1 MAEKQVEE
9 AKMTRDLDDDD
20 VCSEFSVISM
30 HDENESLN
38 GDGMVES
45 HVYVVPSE
53 VCESE
58 IPDSISV
65 NSHPAIT
72 MSPMMNSFASEESP
86 VELEVPAP
94 WSPDTLS
101 GYVSTS
107 SVAEMTNKL
116 YLEYKLSHDMLLAIN
131 NALSEMKNTK
141 SDGKED
147 KSAEELSKL
156 REQLADV
163 QKELDDTKAAQA
175 KAEQELIKT
184 RDELKAM
191 ELQNVELHQKKFDME
206 VQLKSVEDAGSRA
219 EVLQSQLTEQC
230 RLNKHI
236 REQWDETQD
245 ELESLRRDLNNHKEI
260 TEVLQ
265 LNDRDS
271 AMRMQHMQS
280 DYQNQIASMEM
291 MLASYYE
298 RNEAEANFATPTNMM
313 ESTHSWVNTSSNS
326 TPVQMIPTPPT
337 RVDNRRV
344 LIPTTNT
351 ASQYQVFFCDCLN
364 AFPSRGTL
372 ITHRASCSSVN
383 DGQ

>member
-1 MAEKQVEE
+1 MAEKQSEE
-9 AKMTRDLDDDD
+9 PKMARDLDDDD

-30 HDENESLN
+30 HDENESLS
-38 GDGMVES
+38 GEGMIDS
-45 HVYVVPSE
+45 HVYVTPSE

-58 IPDSISV
+58 IPDAISV

-72 MSPMMNSFASEESP
+72 MSPMMTSFASEQSP
-86 VELEVPAP
+86 AELEVPTP
-94 WSPDTLS
+94 RSPDTLS

-116 YLEYKLSHDMLLAIN
+116 YLEYKLSHEMLLAIN
-131 NALSEMKNTK
+131 NALSDMKNTK
-141 SDGKED
+141 SDEKED
-147 KSAEELSKL
+147 KSAEELLKL

-163 QKELDDTKAAQA
+163 QKELDDTKAAQT
-175 KAEQELIKT
+175 KAEEELIKA
-184 RDELKAM
+184 RNELKAM
-191 ELQNVELHQKKFDME
+191 ELENVELHQKKFDME
-206 VQLKSVEDAGSRA
+206 VQLKAFDEVSSRA
-219 EVLQSQLTEQC
+219 EVLQIQLTEQC
-230 RLNKHI
+230 RSNKQM

-245 ELESLRRDLNNHKEI
+245 ELEAVRRDLNSHKEI

-265 LNDRDS
+265 LNDREA

-298 RNEAEANFATPTNMM
+298 RNEAEANFATPTNLM
-313 ESTHSWVNTSSNS
+313 ESTHSWVNTSSNR
-326 TPVQMIPTPPT
+326 TPVQMIPTPSTP
-337 RVDNRRV
+337 VDNRRV
-344 LIPTTNT
+344 LIPTTST

-372 ITHRASCSSVN
+372 ITHRASCTSVN
-383 DGQ
+383 GGQ